1 MRVWLGSG
9 SCLELFWCR
18 PSTVFARVGDTC
30 EPSSHYVKK
39 AFSLFNTENQ
49 RGGISQLLKNNPHR
63 IQHLFRIPIM
73 KKTIKT
79 TIATLVIAVSQ
90 VEAQRPASEV
100 PA

>member
-1 MRVWLGSG
+1 MNLQVITSKR
-9 SCLELFWCR
+9 
-18 PSTVFARVGDTC
+18 
-30 EPSSHYVKK
+30 
-39 AFSLFNTENQ
+39 AFSLFNTNNQ
-49 RGGISQLLKNNPHR
+49 RGGISQLLKNNPYW
-63 IQHLFRIPIM
+63 IQPLSRIPIM